1 MADSWV
7 ISAVAAAS
15 QHFLSVQ
22 LSPRWCDGLI
32 TGAASC
38 FEMHSTDFSM
48 WVKEVRMWCLAW
60 GHSLQSCPF
69 IAWIHIPRFTGQKVS
84 EENIPIITDTGLAFC
99 YFFPSL
105 QALAKTAGH
114 PKSTWKASA
123 AAQRGFPRFIFL
135 LYGTSK
141 GAFDQSP
148 TYQTHFGDP
157 LKKPQLSNTT
167 RVFTLNWQKSSCSYK
182 TIFLFGATV
191 DLRHQINLGHWICL
205 LFYLFIFF
213 PSSLFY

>member
-1 MADSWV
+1 MKNEH
-7 ISAVAAAS
+7 S
-15 QHFLSVQ
+15 QKTWQTRESLVLWLWRLGIFYPSNFP
-22 LSPRWCDGLI
+22 PRCCDGLI

-38 FEMHSTDFSM
+38 FEKHNTDFSM
-48 WVKEVRMWCLAW
+48 QAKEVRMWCLAW

-69 IAWIHIPRFTGQKVS
+69 IAWTHIPRFTGQKVS

-123 AAQRGFPRFIFL
+123 AAQQGFPRFIFL

-148 TYQTHFGDP
+148 TYWTPFGDP
-157 LKKPQLSNTT
+157 LKNLS
-167 RVFTLNWQKSSCSYK
+167 Y
-182 TIFLFGATV
+182 
-191 DLRHQINLGHWICL
+191 QIQHT
-205 LFYLFIFF
+205 
-213 PSSLFY
+213 SLH